1 MLIFQRSDCK
11 ETINSADDE
20 SVKQIFDRL
29 DEHVRK
35 CPLATFTFEG
45 KTDVA
50 GRELTIYDQ
59 SLSALRVGFGHTDDA
74 KKQPQRFKFSVEFG

>member
-1 MLIFQRSDCK
+1 ML
-11 ETINSADDE
+11 
-20 SVKQIFDRL
+20 
-29 DEHVRK
+29 
-35 CPLATFTFEG
+35 P
-45 KTDVA
+45 